1 MHRFIEA
8 MINVLI
14 ESGRRAQRFSL
25 QNTLMITTTHFKSKL
40 EPSAPT
46 TIGIHRKSTSLITES
61 YVVALP
67 CRIHDLQVHL
77 ARYKVEIIQSITNIE
92 NESATKIM
100 FLRQIRKHLE
110 RELIE
115 ENESL
120 RNELFH
126 RTDINEVMLERGK
139 QCEEVLI

>member
-1 MHRFIEA
+1 M
-8 MINVLI
+8 
-14 ESGRRAQRFSL
+14 
-25 QNTLMITTTHFKSKL
+25 K
-40 EPSAPT
+40 
-46 TIGIHRKSTSLITES
+46 
-61 YVVALP
+61 YD
-67 CRIHDLQVHL
+67 IHDLQVHL